1 MTPRPEAS
9 RRARRFLG
17 LLSLLGLIPV
27 AGLSIGFSAPGS
39 NELPRTIVNACLAM
53 MRAAWQATEQHVAIH
68 PLTTGIVLL
77 LGGSL
82 TWATLRILASVA
94 NTRRL
99 LAQSETYAPGPHPI
113 LDAAL
118 AHRALSGLA
127 LRVLT
132 SPRPLAF
139 TVGLWHPQIVVSEGI
154 VSSLSQ
160 AELRAVLFHERSHA
174 LRRDPLRLLVV
185 RFLADALW
193 FLPVARSLARDFVDA
208 VEQGADDL
216 TVAGTQEPLDLA
228 SALVKTA
235 KTGMVSP
242 VPLVSG
248 FAGNLSVKDRVERL
262 LGMPVQC
269 RTGTTMFQWVS
280 SALITLF
287 LLVLLMPPLG
297 GREAATERAM
307 AEAMRRMPMM
317 SCSLP
322 MRQGH

>member
-9 RRARRFLG
+9 RRARRLLG

-39 NELPRTIVNACLAM
+39 NELPRTVVNACLAM
-53 MRAAWQATEQHVAIH
+53 MRAAWQVTEQHLAIH
-68 PLTTGIVLL
+68 PLTTAIVLL

-82 TWATLRILASVA
+82 AWATLRILASMA

-99 LAQSETYAPGPHPI
+99 VAQSETYAPRRHPT
-113 LDAAL
+113 LDGAL
-118 AHRALSGLA
+118 AHRALAGLA
-127 LRVLT
+127 LRVLA

-139 TVGLWHPQIVVSEGI
+139 TVGLWHPQIVVTDGI
-154 VSSLSQ
+154 VSSLSE
-160 AELRAVLFHERSHA
+160 AELHAVLFHERSHA
-174 LRRDPLRLLVV
+174 HRRDPLRLLVV

-208 VEQGADDL
+208 VEKSADDWA
-216 TVAGTQEPLDLA
+216 VAGTQEPLDLA

-235 KTGMVSP
+235 KAGVVSP

-269 RTGTTMFQWVS
+269 RTGTTMFQWVT

-287 LLVLLMPPLG
+287 LLVLVMPPFG
-297 GREAATERAM
+297 GREAAAERAM
-307 AEAMRRMPMM
+307 QEAMHRMPMM
-317 SCSLP
+317 SCSVPL
-322 MRQGH
+322 RQGR